1 MTLPIL
7 NIKMPKFWDM
17 VLMLIGSLFMG
28 ISLSLF
34 LVPAKITSG
43 GVSGIAMILHHMADM
58 PTGMVMLALNIP
70 LFLIGI
76 KSLGAQFGLR
86 TVIGM
91 VSSSIFTDII
101 AETLDIPPVTTEPL
115 LASLFGGLILGV
127 GLGLI
132 FRAGGSTG
140 GSDIVGSI
148 ISKAT
153 GTSIGLAIVMIDVFV
168 IAAAGIAFQNANLAL
183 WGIISL
189 GVSSYTID
197 VVMEGISYAREVK
210 IISQKSDVIARRV
223 LNEMNRGATIM
234 PAKGAFTGEARD
246 VLMVVLT
253 RKELPHL
260 RDIVE
265 DIDENAFV
273 FVSDVYAVRGK
284 GFRSRG
290 VAF

>member
-7 NIKMPKFWDM
+7 KLKIPKFTDILLM
-17 VLMLIGSLFMG
+17 VTGSLLMG
-28 ISLSLF
+28 ISLALF

-43 GVSGIAMILHHMADM
+43 GVSGIAMILHHMANM

-70 LFLIGI
+70 LFLIGVRM
-76 KSLGAQFGLR
+76 LGAQFGLR

-91 VSSSIFTDII
+91 VLSSVFTDLI
-101 AETLDIPPVTTEPL
+101 AETFAIAPVTTEPL

-148 ISKAT
+148 ISKSM
-153 GTSIGLAIVMIDVFV
+153 GMSIGLAIVMIDVFV
-168 IAAAGIAFQNANLAL
+168 IAAAGIAFGDANLAL

-189 GVSSYTID
+189 GISSYTID
-197 VVMEGISYAREVK
+197 VVMEGISYARVVN

-234 PAKGAFTGEARD
+234 PAKGAYTGESRD

-260 RDIVE
+260 RNIVE
-265 DIDENAFV
+265 NIEEQSFV
-273 FVSDVYAVRGK
+273 PH
-284 GFRSRG
+284 
-290 VAF
+290 